1 MSVCWEKNLNKLK
14 KQHGKIA
21 EILAGASVSYIDIPS
36 HYNTGDLFIYLGTEC
51 FFSKY
56 NVDVRYRAIQSSV
69 NKSSIAKNDV
79 IIVHGGGNFGDLY
92 LKHHRMREAFL
103 LEFSHKKI
111 IFMPQSIHFNDEAN
125 IEETRVFFS
134 KLKDVMLY
142 VRDDES
148 YKIGKK
154 LTDNVELLPDMAHS
168 LHPLI
173 ETCEIV
179 NIQSEKKKVLNLK
192 RVDCESVEDNRNVA
206 KRSFD
211 WEDLCSSSDII
222 FNRLIQESKRL
233 PFIRE
238 QVLRLWTR
246 QINYNVTSAINYVSN
261 FDLVYTDRLH
271 GFLIAYLLGKEV
283 VLLDNCYGKIS
294 RYHSRWFSACELIT
308 TYDEKIIHE

>member
-1 MSVCWEKNLNKLK
+1 MSVSWEKNLNNLK
-14 KQHGKIA
+14 EQHGKIA
-21 EILAGASVSYIDIPS
+21 ELLKGVSVSYIDIPS
-36 HYNTGDLFIYLGTEC
+36 HYNTGDLLIYLGTEC

-56 NVDVRYRAIQSSV
+56 NIDVQYRAIQSSI
-69 NKSSIAKNDV
+69 NKSSIAKTDV

-92 LKHHRMREAFL
+92 LKHHRVRERFL
-103 LEFSHKKI
+103 LEFAHKKI
-111 IFMPQSIHFNDEAN
+111 IFMPQSIHFKDEAN

-148 YKIGKK
+148 YAVGKK

-179 NIQSEKKKVLNLK
+179 DINSKKKKVLNLK
-192 RVDCESVEDNRNVA
+192 RVDCESVELDRNIT

-211 WEDLCSSSDII
+211 WEDLCSSPDFI

-233 PFIRE
+233 PFFRE
-238 QVLRLWTR
+238 QILRLWTG

-271 GFLIAYLLGKEV
+271 GFLISYLLGKEV
-283 VLLDNCYGKIS
+283 VLLDNSYGKIA
-294 RYHSRWFSACELIT
+294 RYYNRWFTDCELIT
-308 TYDEKIIHE
+308 TYNEKIRYD